1 MTIKEEIKEIIVDW
15 GKYMD
20 TYIPKN
26 TNSDLFVSL
35 KYSNKERLR
44 AFCEAT
50 GMDRVLVEQ
59 VAIADFLL
67 QDNEVKREKCEQYTK
82 KRRETT

>member
-1 MTIKEEIKEIIVDW
+1 MTFKDEIRDIVVDW

-26 TNSDLFVSL
+26 TNADLFVSL

-50 GMDRVLVEQ
+50 DLDRVLVEQ

-67 QDNEVKREKCEQYTK
+67 QDNKTKEEKCKQYL
-82 KRRETT
+82 RRDNK